1 LFSCLE
7 ESLSMGK
14 KLYVGNLPYSVR
26 DGDLEQAFG
35 QFGSVTSAKVMME
48 RDTGRSKGFGFVE
61 MGSDDEAQSAINGM
75 NGQPLG
81 GRSVVVNEARPM
93 EERPPRSGGGGFGG
107 GGGGRREGGGGYG
120 GGGGGGG
127 GGGYG
132 GGGGGGRREAGGE
145 SGFRSPYGSG
155 PRGGGS
161 GNGGGGGGGRRE
173 GGGGGYGGG
182 Y

>member
-1 LFSCLE
+1 
-7 ESLSMGK
+7 MGK

-61 MGSDDEAQSAINGM
+61 MGSDEEAQSAINGM

-120 GGGGGGG
+120 GGGGGG
-127 GGGYG
+127 
-132 GGGGGGRREAGGE
+132 RREGGGE

-155 PRGGGS
+155 PRGGGG
-161 GNGGGGGGGRRE
+161 GNGGGGRRE
-173 GGGGGYGGG
+173 GGGGY
-182 Y
+182 